1 MCDGVKS
8 DGFFQELEYLA
19 DSALL
24 TPDQLSSILAQL
36 PSASTL
42 EPASIAHQPPTEA
55 FSNLGV
61 SGSNT
66 HNGYYSPSP
75 QPEKQ
80 QPIPNNASTM
90 PPPPAYPVAPVL
102 PPQVEALTYAT
113 ALYAYKP
120 TDAYDLELAPG
131 ESIAVTEYM
140 NGEWWKGRSQRTGA
154 EGIFPRNY
162 VRVDEKAPAPYRETN
177 YGNMPV
183 QVANGAGPSD
193 PKQPSKGGEMGKKFG
208 KKLGNAAIFGAGA
221 TIGGN
226 IVNGIF

>member
-1 MCDGVKS
+1 M
-8 DGFFQELEYLA
+8 EYLA

-36 PSASTL
+36 PSATTL
-42 EPASIAHQPPTEA
+42 EPAAAVHEPPTEA
-55 FSNLGV
+55 FNNLGV
-61 SGSNT
+61 TESNN
-66 HNGYYSPSP
+66 HNGHYAPSP
-75 QPEKQ
+75 QPERQ
-80 QPIPNNASTM
+80 QATPNPNPDPVSTM
-90 PPPPAYPVAPVL
+90 PPPPAYPVAPVPP
-102 PPQVEALTYAT
+102 PPQVEPLTYAT

-120 TDAYDLELAPG
+120 TDAYDLELFAG

-162 VRVDEKAPAPYRETN
+162 VRVEEKAPAPYRETN
-177 YGNMPV
+177 YGNVPV
-183 QVANGAGPSD
+183 QVAYGAGPSDAAPVD
-193 PKQPSKGGEMGKKFG
+193 PKQPSKGQEYGKKFG